1 MKISTMLGLA
11 IGDALGQPF
20 EFSDTKK
27 ILGTGWN
34 GSFIP
39 GMVWNLKPGSWTDDT
54 KMALAIAESIL
65 ERNGFDGD
73 QVALKYV
80 DWVKTGDL
88 RGIGVTCERAI
99 NRLMNGTSIQ
109 KSGVMQSRE
118 RSKTSFR
125 VKREGQEVKSNLLIG
140 SGDFCGNGTVMR
152 CAPIG
157 LFYHDDLVKLEE
169 AAKIDATM
177 THDHPDARDGSFV
190 LCHYIARLVNGQNK
204 FDALHD
210 IFSSKMESKHIIP
223 HIVSAIEA
231 LDEDLSIDNVSGK
244 LGARGTAH
252 ETLASAV
259 YCFLKYSTFQD
270 SVIASILIGGDTDTR
285 AAIVGA
291 LAGTYYGLDGIPAEF
306 VKDVEQTDL
315 LQLIDDKLLKSK

>member
-27 ILGTGWN
+27 ILATGWN

-54 KMALAIAESIL
+54 KMALAIAESL
-65 ERNGFDGD
+65 VERNEFDGD
-73 QVALKYV
+73 QVALKYIE
-80 DWVKTGDL
+80 WVKSGDL
-88 RGIGVTCERAI
+88 RGIGLTCERAI
-99 NRLMNGTSIQ
+99 NRLMNGVSIQ
-109 KSGVMQSRE
+109 ESGIIQTKE
-118 RSKTSFR
+118 KSKTSFKI
-125 VKREGQEVKSNLLIG
+125 KRAGQEIKSELLTG

-157 LFYHDDLVKLEE
+157 LFYRHDLVKLEE

-177 THDHPDARDGSFV
+177 THNHPDARDGSFA
-190 LCHYIARLVNGQNK
+190 LCHYIAKLANGVNK
-204 FDALHD
+204 FNALYD
-210 IFSSKMESKHIIP
+210 VFASNMESTHIIK
-223 HIVSAIEA
+223 HLISAVES
-231 LDEDLSIDNVSGK
+231 LDEDLSIDDVSGK

-291 LAGTYYGLDGIPAEF
+291 LAGTYYGLDSIPIEF
-306 VKDVEQTDL
+306 VKGVESVEML
-315 LQLIDDKLLKSK
+315 SLDDKLAKTK